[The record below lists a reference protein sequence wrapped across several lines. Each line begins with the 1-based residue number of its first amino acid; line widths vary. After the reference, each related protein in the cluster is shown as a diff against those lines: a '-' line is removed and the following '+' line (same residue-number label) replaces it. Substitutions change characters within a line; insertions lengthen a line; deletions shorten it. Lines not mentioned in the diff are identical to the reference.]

1 MAHDFIKAEKVLFA
15 GLGALERE
23 VVLPSLVMR
32 NSFGDFKGA
41 KNDTIIITV
50 PAYTSARERAM
61 RSGATRSRDNLN
73 EGQVSVTLNT
83 NLYKDVLITDE
94 ELTLDIRDFGE
105 QVMQP
110 ITNAMVR
117 GYEEEVAD
125 LMEAASY
132 EHTVSWDANDP
143 HSTLSEA
150 GMDLTR
156 SNVPSSGRAVVLG
169 TRLALEFVNA
179 DQVRRV
185 DSAGDMAQTALRD
198 ATIASPFA
206 GFSRIVV
213 SNAIDPNV
221 GFAFHRS
228 AYVLASRAPVVPAG
242 VAWGASV
249 SAGGFAL
256 RAIRQFDSS
265 AAGWV
270 DVLGFDAYAGSN
282 VISDHGAF
290 DHNGKWVPAD
300 DPDNA
305 GSTDLKFIRAVKIT
319 AGASS

>member
-50 PAYTSARERAM
+50 PAYTSARERGM
-61 RSGATRSRDNLN
+61 RTGATRSRDNLN

-125 LMEAASY
+125 LMEGASY

-143 HSTLSEA
+143 HSTLSE
-150 GMDLTR
+150 
-156 SNVPSSGRAVVLG
+156 
-169 TRLALEFVNA
+169 
-179 DQVRRV
+179 
-185 DSAGDMAQTALRD
+185 
-198 ATIASPFA
+198 
-206 GFSRIVV
+206 
-213 SNAIDPNV
+213 
-221 GFAFHRS
+221 
-228 AYVLASRAPVVPAG
+228 
-242 VAWGASV
+242 
-249 SAGGFAL
+249 
-256 RAIRQFDSS
+256 
-265 AAGWV
+265 
-270 DVLGFDAYAGSN
+270 
-282 VISDHGAF
+282 
-290 DHNGKWVPAD
+290 
-300 DPDNA
+300 
-305 GSTDLKFIRAVKIT
+305 
-319 AGASS
+319 